1 MPINNLESSRTQLI
15 QNVRLSLTIQKE
27 TNMKK
32 IYLFAAI
39 IGAVIPCFFF
49 LKFIQLNG
57 VNLPD
62 FISALFVN
70 GAAGGF
76 SADLLISSFVFW
88 VFMFQQRKMNNAP
101 KPWLFIAL
109 NLGIGLSCALP
120 AYLYAIETSHN
131 FHRA

>member
-1 MPINNLESSRTQLI
+1 
-15 QNVRLSLTIQKE
+15 
-27 TNMKK
+27 MKK
-32 IYLFAAI
+32 IYLVAAK
-39 IGAVIPCFFF
+39 IGAIIPCFFF
-49 LKFIQLNG
+49 FQFIQLNG

-88 VFMFQQRKMNNAP
+88 VFMFQQQKISNAP

-120 AYLYAIETSHN
+120 AYLYAIETAQRSS
-131 FHRA
+131 RLSPL

>member
-1 MPINNLESSRTQLI
+1 
-15 QNVRLSLTIQKE
+15 
-27 TNMKK
+27 MKK
-32 IYLFAAI
+32 IYLVAAI

-49 LKFIQLNG
+49 FQFIQLNG
-57 VNLPD
+57 VNLLD

-88 VFMFQQRKMNNAP
+88 VFMFQQRKMSNAP
-101 KPWLFIAL
+101 KPWLYIAL

-120 AYLYAIETSHN
+120 AYLYAIETSRYAY
-131 FHRA
+131 RA